1 MNNNK
6 RRSKEKKRLVN
17 FPQNTGYN
25 IKARVPMVGVGTFS
39 LTYFFLLFT
48 YKALHR
54 ILKNREIKKKQ
65 KNSKRRIDLEAVKAN
80 G

>member
-54 ILKNREIKKKQ
+54 IQRNIKQQ
-65 KNSKRRIDLEAVKAN
+65 KEDRLGSS
-80 G
+80 